1 MEEIY
6 RRIPHRSPFLF
17 VDRIIEINPDDATC
31 ELHVRED
38 LDLFNGH
45 YPDNPIFP
53 GVLSCEAVFQTGAI
67 FLSEK
72 IGQEVLNSSTVTPVL
87 SRIRDARFKRMIKPG
102 DTIQIKVILQ
112 EQIGKFYNLRGE
124 IRLEGKVATTVSFAL
139 ALVEE
144 KKDG

>member
-17 VDRIIEINPDDATC
+17 VDRIIEINSDDATC

-38 LDLFNGH
+38 LDLFKGH

-72 IGQEVLNSSTVTPVL
+72 IGQEALNSNTVTPVL

-102 DTIQIKVILQ
+102 DTIQIRSYFRNKLVNFIIFA
-112 EQIGKFYNLRGE
+112 EKSDWKE
-124 IRLEGKVATTVSFAL
+124 RLFQPSL
-139 ALVEE
+139 LPWL
-144 KKDG
+144 

>member
-17 VDRIIEINPDDATC
+17 VDRIIEINSDDATC

>member
-1 MEEIY
+1 MEEIH
-6 RRIPHRSPFLF
+6 RRIPHRPPFRF
-17 VDRIIEINPDDATC
+17 VDRIIEITAEDATC

-38 LDLFNGH
+38 LDIFKGH

-72 IGQEVLNSSTVTPVL
+72 IGQEALNSNTVTPVL
-87 SRIRDARFKRMIKPG
+87 SRVRDARFKRMIKPG
-102 DTIQIKVILQ
+102 DTVKIKVFLQ
-112 EQIGKFYNLRGE
+112 DQIGKFYNLRGE
-124 IRLEGKVATTVSFAL
+124 IRLDEKVVTTVSFAL

-144 KKDG
+144 KQDA